1 MSNIGFLGL
10 GKMGAVMAPRLLEAG
25 HDLTVWSRTEK
36 KSRTLVANG
45 ARLAANPAEVSASAE
60 IIVTMLAD
68 DAAVMDVFSSPGGL
82 LSSSVGN
89 KLFIDMST
97 LRPSTV
103 LTLAQQVNSANARF
117 IDAPVSGTVGPAK
130 AGQLLVLCGADE
142 VDFRRAQDIL
152 RIFSR
157 RIIHAGPVGCGALLK
172 LVVNLP
178 LAVYWSA
185 LAEAVALGK
194 QGGLDLSL
202 ILETIQDSPA
212 APPVLSMKEPII
224 KGLTEDVAFSIDNMI
239 KDIRSMLETGAELD
253 LPLHTTQSVLE
264 LYSAASEHGFGEA
277 DAVEV
282 VGYLADSM
290 INSK

>member
-194 QGGLDLSL
+194 PLQVTVEAGASHDVVDRG
-202 ILETIQDSPA
+202 A
-212 APPVLSMKEPII
+212 
-224 KGLTEDVAFSIDNMI
+224 GCLTNCVDVFHHVAH
-239 KDIRSMLETGAELD
+239 LC
-253 LPLHTTQSVLE
+253 
-264 LYSAASEHGFGEA
+264 
-277 DAVEV
+277 
-282 VGYLADSM
+282 LAG
-290 INSK
+290 